1 MVIVYGLPAY
11 RDARAAIR
19 GSTLACTDMWMCAIA
34 WAGMDA
40 HAGAAMSGPMFP
52 SFLSVGS
59 CPELKI
65 FVDSRTSELTQ
76 WRVQAM
82 QI

>member
-1 MVIVYGLPAY
+1 MTTDGLPLC
-11 RDARAAIR
+11 RGIRAAFR
-19 GSTLACTDMWMCAIA
+19 VSTLACTDMRMCAIA
-34 WAGMDA
+34 WAGMNA
-40 HAGAAMSGPMFP
+40 HAGAAMSGSRFP